1 MTILSTG
8 LRDYLAATGSLKDA
22 LTGCSIN
29 IYTGVTPANADSS
42 LGSAALLCT
51 ITGAPDGIEFEDTP
65 AAGVLTKAAS
75 QAWEGT
81 NAASGTAQFFRIVA
95 DGDTGV
101 ASTTAVRLQGTVG
114 LLAADLELSNVELI
128 NGDPL
133 VINSASFTIPA
144 SA

>member
-22 LTGCSIN
+22 LTNCSIK

-51 ITGAPDGIEFEDTP
+51 ITGAPDGIEFEGTP
-65 AAGVLTKAAS
+65 TAGVLVKSAGQT
-75 QAWEGT
+75 WEGE
-81 NAASGTAQFFRIVA
+81 NVASGLAQFFRIVA
-95 DGDTGV
+95 DGDTGG

-114 LLAADLELSNVELI
+114 LLAADLELSNVNLL

-133 VINSASFTIPA
+133 VINSAAFTIPA
-144 SA
+144 AA